1 VVKHLLSIFKALD
14 SIPSVHTHTHTHTLT
29 QRDRQTDRQRQRQRQ
44 RDIKREVGERR
55 KGERIVCSELNECPA
70 QNPKQLQD
78 VMQNWSPGFLGAGLK
93 MEKDPQW
100 GRQWPEP
107 HASWSKANPVG
118 AAS

>member
-1 VVKHLLSIFKALD
+1 MYT
-14 SIPSVHTHTHTHTLT
+14 HTHTHTHTERET
-29 QRDRQTDRQRQRQRQ
+29 DRDRDRDTERERGGEGGRE
-44 RDIKREVGERR
+44 REVS
-55 KGERIVCSELNECPA
+55 CLA